1 MANLL
6 FFECKSYEVPVRNFC
21 KHVCELMKFNMM
33 PWCPHFCWPSLF
45 ISPTSSPTCRGK
57 HRRFFRAP
65 LGFHLQKSTWNFRKK
80 TFISKHWNSSC
91 IIQIWLVVQLFHLEK
106 SWSSSMGFGWHPI
119 YEMEKKTYVWN
130 HQPEI
135 QLRLST
141 TLRRHSSVS
150 FPPATSLAK
159 SPRIHDCSAADA
171 SGPGGADL
179 SFDINLSMGNF
190 SIKHNILSIYI
201 TGYYWLLFAII
212 GYIIGYYWL

>member
-1 MANLL
+1 
-6 FFECKSYEVPVRNFC
+6 
-21 KHVCELMKFNMM
+21 MKFQSETFANMFVSLWNST
-33 PWCPHFCWPSLF
+33 WCHDARTFVGHL
-45 ISPTSSPTCRGK
+45 SS
-57 HRRFFRAP
+57 FRLHP
-65 LGFHLQKSTWNFRKK
+65 RQRVEENTVGFSCATGIPPPKVNMELQKKNLYFQALKFILHHPNLVGGATFPSWKIMEFVNGFRMTSHIWN
-80 TFISKHWNSSC
+80 
-91 IIQIWLVVQLFHLEK
+91 
-106 SWSSSMGFGWHPI
+106 G
-119 YEMEKKTYVWN
+119 KKTYVWN

-201 TGYYWLLFAII
+201 
-212 GYIIGYYWL
+212 

>member
-1 MANLL
+1 
-6 FFECKSYEVPVRNFC
+6 
-21 KHVCELMKFNMM
+21 MKFQSETFANM
-33 PWCPHFCWPSLF
+33 FVSLWN
-45 ISPTSSPTCRGK
+45 
-57 HRRFFRAP
+57 
-65 LGFHLQKSTWNFRKK
+65 STWCHDARTFVGHLSSFRLHPRQRVEENTVGFSCATGIPPPKVNMELQKK

-119 YEMEKKTYVWN
+119 YEMEKTTYVWN

-141 TLRRHSSVS
+141 TLRRHISVS

-201 TGYYWLLFAII
+201 YITGYYWLLFAII